1 MIKLVLTDLDG
12 TLTEDRGIYKVS
24 LDAIKYLRLL
34 EERGIKVALVSGNS
48 YPVLRGLHNYL
59 GFSGGVVAENG
70 CVVFYKQKIRVCKP
84 MDRQILEE
92 FKEKFKLKDSW
103 QNDYR
108 ECDFG
113 FTPPDITEEMIKW
126 AEEKGLYINSS
137 GYALHIAF
145 KPAGKMVGVR
155 KLIELHGVK
164 KEEVIGIGDSLTDLD
179 MFKEVGIR
187 VAVGNAE
194 EELKK
199 EADIILNLKSG
210 EGVKELVTMILE
222 GKLNGRNR

>member
-1 MIKLVLTDLDG
+1 
-12 TLTEDRGIYKVS
+12 
-24 LDAIKYLRLL
+24 
-34 EERGIKVALVSGNS
+34 
-48 YPVLRGLHNYL
+48 
-59 GFSGGVVAENG
+59 
-70 CVVFYKQKIRVCKP
+70 
-84 MDRQILEE
+84 
-92 FKEKFKLKDSW
+92 
-103 QNDYR
+103 
-108 ECDFG
+108 
-113 FTPPDITEEMIKW
+113 
-126 AEEKGLYINSS
+126 
-137 GYALHIAF
+137 
-145 KPAGKMVGVR
+145 MVGVR

-179 MFKEVGIR
+179 MFKEVGIK